1 MKRCLFIVN
10 PSAGQRSI
18 QNKLDRLI
26 GQLIIKK
33 IVNHV
38 DIFYT
43 AKKNDGY
50 YKALKCQEN
59 NYDFITVV
67 GGDGTIN
74 EVVSGMIESQKTI
87 PLCILAAGTVN
98 DFANYLNLP
107 TEINAVCDL
116 INNFYTVCCDV
127 GKMDDHYFMNV
138 AAGGMF
144 SDISFSVSK
153 ADKRRLGPLAY
164 YLSGLTTLPSQLNT
178 NIDLKIIL
186 DDVNVIEED
195 AKMFMVTNTN
205 RVGGFD
211 NIIPLADIQ
220 DGLLDLIII
229 KKCSV
234 TDLVALSKDYI
245 LKKHANS
252 PFIAYFQAK
261 KIEISSKQ
269 DVVIDIDGEQ
279 GSLLP
284 VTIQV
289 ISKAINILVPSI

>member
-1 MKRCLFIVN
+1 MKSCLFIVN
-10 PSAGQRSI
+10 PSSGQRSL
-18 QNKLDRLI
+18 QNNLDKLM
-26 GQLIIKK
+26 GQLIIRQL
-33 IVNHV
+33 VNHIDV
-38 DIFYT
+38 FYT
-43 AKKNDGY
+43 AKKDDGY
-50 YKALKCQEN
+50 YKALKCNEN
-59 NYDFITVV
+59 DYDFITVV

-74 EVVSGMIESQKTI
+74 EVVSGMVENHKSI

-107 TEINAVCDL
+107 TDINGICNLV
-116 INNFYTVCCDV
+116 NNFHTVCCDV
-127 GKMDDHYFMNV
+127 GKIDDRYFMNV

-144 SDISFSVSK
+144 SDVSFSVSK
-153 ADKRRLGPLAY
+153 TEKKRLGPLAY
-164 YLSGLTTLPSQLNT
+164 YLNGLANLPSQLNT
-178 NIDLKIIL
+178 NINLKIIL
-186 DDVNVIEED
+186 DDVNVIEEE

-205 RVGGFD
+205 RVGGFE

-261 KIEISSKQ
+261 KIEIHSKQ
-269 DVVIDIDGEQ
+269 EVMIDIDGEK

-284 VTIQV
+284 VAIQV
-289 ISKAINILVPSI
+289 INQAINILIPL

>member
-10 PSAGQRSI
+10 PSSGQRSL
-18 QNKLDRLI
+18 QNNLDKLI
-26 GQLIIKK
+26 GQLIIRQL
-33 IVNHV
+33 VNHI

-43 AKKNDGY
+43 AKKDDGY
-50 YKALKCQEN
+50 YKALKCNEKD
-59 NYDFITVV
+59 YDFITVV

-74 EVVSGMIESQKTI
+74 EVVSGMVESHKSI

-107 TEINAVCDL
+107 TDINGVCNL
-116 INNFYTVCCDV
+116 INNFHTVCCDV
-127 GKMDDHYFMNV
+127 GKIDNHYFMNV
-138 AAGGMF
+138 AAGGLF
-144 SDISFSVSK
+144 SDVSFTVSK
-153 ADKRRLGPLAY
+153 TDKKRLGPLAY
-164 YLSGLTTLPSQLNT
+164 YLNGLANLPSQLNT
-178 NIDLKIIL
+178 NIELKIIL
-186 DDVNVIEED
+186 DDINVIEEE

-205 RVGGFD
+205 RVGGFE

-261 KIEISSKQ
+261 KIEICSKQ
-269 DVVIDIDGEQ
+269 EVIIDIDGEK

-284 VTIQV
+284 VTIEV
-289 ISKAINILVPSI
+289 INQAINILIPL

>member
-1 MKRCLFIVN
+1 MKHCLFIIN
-10 PSAGQRSI
+10 PSSGQRSI
-18 QNKLDRLI
+18 QNNLDKLIGRLI
-26 GQLIIKK
+26 LKK
-33 IVNHV
+33 IVNHIDV
-38 DIFYT
+38 FFT
-43 AKKNDGY
+43 AKKDDGY
-50 YKALKCQEN
+50 YKALKCKETD
-59 NYDFITVV
+59 YDFITVV

-74 EVVSGMIESQKTI
+74 EVVSGMVESNKTI

-107 TEINAVCDL
+107 TNIDGICNL
-116 INNFYTVCCDV
+116 INNFNTICCDV
-127 GKMDDHYFMNV
+127 GKIDNHYFMNV

-144 SDISFSVSK
+144 SDVSFTVSK
-153 ADKRRLGPLAY
+153 NEKKRLGPLAY
-164 YLSGLTTLPSQLNT
+164 YLNGLANLPSQLNT
-178 NIDLKIIL
+178 NINLKIVL
-186 DDVNVIEED
+186 DDVNVIKEE
-195 AKMFMVTNTN
+195 AKMFMITNTN
-205 RVGGFD
+205 RVGGFE

-229 KKCSV
+229 KKCSL

-252 PFIAYFQAK
+252 PFISYYQAK

-269 DVVIDIDGEQ
+269 DVIIDIDGEE

-289 ISKAINILVPSI
+289 IHKAINILIP

>member
-10 PSAGQRSI
+10 PSSGQRSL
-18 QNKLDRLI
+18 QNNLDKLI
-26 GQLIIKK
+26 GQLIIRQL
-33 IVNHV
+33 VNHV

-43 AKKNDGY
+43 AKKDDGY
-50 YKALKCQEN
+50 YKALKCDEKD
-59 NYDFITVV
+59 YDFIVVV

-74 EVVSGMIESQKTI
+74 EVVSGMVESHKTI

-107 TEINAVCDL
+107 TN
-116 INNFYTVCCDV
+116 INNICDMISNFHTVCCDV
-127 GKMDDHYFMNV
+127 GKIDNHYFMNV

-144 SDISFSVSK
+144 SDVSFTVSK
-153 ADKRRLGPLAY
+153 ADKKRLGPLAY
-164 YLSGLTTLPSQLNT
+164 YLSGLANLPSQLNT
-178 NIDLKIIL
+178 NINLKIIL
-186 DDVNVIEED
+186 DDVNVIEEE

-205 RVGGFD
+205 RVGGFE

-245 LKKHANS
+245 LKN
-252 PFIAYFQAK
+252 QAK
-261 KIEISSKQ
+261 KIEIYSKQ
-269 DVVIDIDGEQ
+269 EVLLDIDGEQ
-279 GSLLP
+279 GSPLP
-284 VTIQV
+284 ATIQV
-289 ISKAINILVPSI
+289 ISQAVNILIPI

>member
-1 MKRCLFIVN
+1 MKRSLFIVN

-18 QNKLDRLI
+18 QNNLDKLI
-26 GQLIIKK
+26 GQLILKQL
-33 IVNHV
+33 VNHV

-43 AKKNDGY
+43 SKKDDGY
-50 YKALKCQEN
+50 YKVLKCDEK

-74 EVVSGMIESQKTI
+74 EVVSGMVESHKTI

-107 TEINAVCDL
+107 TEINAVCKL
-116 INNFYTVCCDV
+116 INDFYTVCCDV
-127 GKMDDHYFMNV
+127 GKIDNRYFMNV

-144 SDISFSVSK
+144 SDVSFSVSK
-153 ADKRRLGPLAY
+153 TDKKRLGPLAY
-164 YLSGLTTLPSQLNT
+164 YLNGLANLPSQLNT

-186 DDVNVIEED
+186 DDVNVIEEP

-205 RVGGFD
+205 RVGGFE

-245 LKKHANS
+245 LKKHARS
-252 PFIAYFQAK
+252 PFISYFQAK
-261 KIEISSKQ
+261 KLKYI
-269 DVVIDIDGEQ
+269 VNRM
-279 GSLLP
+279 L
-284 VTIQV
+284 
-289 ISKAINILVPSI
+289 

>member
-1 MKRCLFIVN
+1 MKRCLFIIN
-10 PSAGQRSI
+10 PSSGQRSM
-18 QNKLDRLI
+18 QNNLDKLI
-26 GQLIIKK
+26 GQLTLKK
-33 IVNHV
+33 IVNHIDV
-38 DIFYT
+38 FFT
-43 AKKNDGY
+43 AKKDDGY
-50 YKALKCQEN
+50 YKALKCKET

-74 EVVSGMIESQKTI
+74 EVVSGMVESNKTI

-107 TEINAVCDL
+107 TNINGICNL
-116 INNFYTVCCDV
+116 INNFNTICCDV
-127 GKMDDHYFMNV
+127 GKIDNHYFMNV

-144 SDISFSVSK
+144 SDISFTVSK
-153 ADKRRLGPLAY
+153 NEKKRLGPLAY
-164 YLSGLTTLPSQLNT
+164 YLNGLANLPSQLNT
-178 NIDLKIIL
+178 NINLKIVL
-186 DDVNVIEED
+186 DDVNVIKEE
-195 AKMFMVTNTN
+195 AKMFMITNTN
-205 RVGGFD
+205 RVGGFE

-229 KKCSV
+229 KKCSL

-252 PFIAYFQAK
+252 PFISYYQAK

-269 DVVIDIDGEQ
+269 DVIIDIDGEE

-289 ISKAINILVPSI
+289 IHKAINILIP